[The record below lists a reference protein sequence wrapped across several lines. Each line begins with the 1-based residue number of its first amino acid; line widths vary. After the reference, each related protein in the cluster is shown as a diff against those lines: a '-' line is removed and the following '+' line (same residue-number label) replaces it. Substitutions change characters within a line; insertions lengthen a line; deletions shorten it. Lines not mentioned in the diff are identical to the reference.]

1 MGGQSFCYN
10 ENMNK
15 TKWLKMVVITWGCCG
30 FTFAA
35 DQALLPQQQSQTQ
48 FTIDSYIRAFLNN
61 SPQVRAE
68 HNKLLN
74 ARAIYQNAFTE
85 SFLPSFSVSATADK
99 TYTRPDNIHSW
110 SELRHF
116 DSNAN
121 ASGTWNLLNSGK
133 DRLAYQ
139 NASLSYEIAQIAF
152 DAFVQETVLSAVKV
166 YYDLLLNQKLLE
178 VHQADLE
185 INRKQYEQ
193 DKVLYDNGLKTRSDL
208 LSSETN
214 YRSSQLSL
222 FSAQND
228 YANALTA
235 FNIALNQPTEMEITL
250 DETLDKTVTPLP
262 SLDSDLTNALAH
274 RHDVRERRL
283 QLKQQDIAF
292 KQGKLNTV
300 PSLFVDL
307 FGSTG
312 RGLNEHELW
321 NYNYGIAAGVTFDL
335 GFFYVDKYRIRQN
348 LARTHENA
356 QLDFEQFL
364 RSMRDDVVQTRNA
377 LALKM
382 QSIEISDLRLQAAT
396 QKFEATQ
403 TKYKNGLMSATD
415 LTVAQQAMVS
425 AQIEHARLLTDLE
438 ITKLRYQ
445 YAIGQN
451 IFEYTL
457 EDL

>member
-1 MGGQSFCYN
+1 M
-10 ENMNK
+10 K
-15 TKWLKMVVITWGCCG
+15 AKWFIGLFLFSALTVNGTT
-30 FTFAA
+30 FTVQ
-35 DQALLPQQQSQTQ
+35 DALASDEPPQTNFTLQTFTRQYLRKSPKVASQKNT
-48 FTIDSYIRAFLNN
+48 
-61 SPQVRAE
+61 
-68 HNKLLN
+68 LLN
-74 ARAIYQNAFTE
+74 ARATYQNAFTE
-85 SFLPSFSVSATADK
+85 AFLPSFSVSATADK
-99 TYTRPDNIHSW
+99 TYSRPDNIRSW
-110 SELRHF
+110 NELRHF
-116 DSNAN
+116 DSNVQ

-133 DRLAYQ
+133 DSLAYQ
-139 NASLSYEIAQIAF
+139 NASLAYEIAQISF
-152 DAFVQETVLSAVKV
+152 DAFIQETVLSAVQT
-166 YYDLLLNQKLLE
+166 YYDLLLNQKLVE
-178 VHQADLE
+178 VYQADLE

-214 YRSSQLSL
+214 FRSSQLSL

-235 FNIALNQPTEMEITL
+235 FNIALNQPTETEITL
-250 DETLDKTVTPLP
+250 DDTLDKTPIPLP
-262 SLDSDLTNALAH
+262 SLDSDLTQALAQ

-283 QLKQQDIAF
+283 QLKQSDIAF
-292 KQGKLNTV
+292 KQGKLNTL

-312 RGLNEHELW
+312 RGLNGHELW
-321 NYNYGIAAGVTFDL
+321 NYNYGVAAGITFDL
-335 GFFYVDKYRIRQN
+335 GFFYLDKYRTRQN
-348 LARTHENA
+348 LGRTYDNA
-356 QLDFEQFL
+356 YLSFEQFL
-364 RSMRDDVVQTRNA
+364 RSMRDNVVQTRNA

-382 QSIEISDLRLQAAT
+382 QSMEISDLRLQAAT

-438 ITKLRYQ
+438 IMKLRYQ

-451 IFEYTL
+451 IFDYSL
-457 EDL
+457 EDLP

>member
-1 MGGQSFCYN
+1 M
-10 ENMNK
+10 K
-15 TKWLKMVVITWGCCG
+15 AKWFIGLFLFSALTAQGTT
-30 FTFAA
+30 FTVQDALASDEPPQTNFTLDTFTRQYLRKSPKVAA
-35 DQALLPQQQSQTQ
+35 QKNT
-48 FTIDSYIRAFLNN
+48 
-61 SPQVRAE
+61 
-68 HNKLLN
+68 LLN
-74 ARAIYQNAFTE
+74 ARATYQNAFTE
-85 SFLPSFSVSATADK
+85 AFLPSFSVSATADK

-121 ASGTWNLLNSGK
+121 ASGSWNLLNSGK
-133 DRLAYQ
+133 DKLAYQ

-152 DAFVQETVLSAVKV
+152 DAFVQETVLSAVRM
-166 YYDLLLNQKLLE
+166 YYDLLLNQKLVE
-178 VHQADLE
+178 VYQADLE

-235 FNIALNQPTEMEITL
+235 FNIALNQPTETEITL
-250 DETLDKTVTPLP
+250 DETLDKTVIPMP
-262 SLDSDLTNALAH
+262 SLDTDLTNALAH
-274 RHDVRERRL
+274 RHDVREHRL
-283 QLKQQDIAF
+283 QLKQDDIAF
-292 KQGKLNTV
+292 KQGKLNTL

-312 RGLNEHELW
+312 RGLNGHELW
-321 NYNYGIAAGVTFDL
+321 NYNYGVAAGVRFDL
-335 GFFYVDKYRIRQN
+335 GFFYVDKYRTRQN

-382 QSIEISDLRLQAAT
+382 QSMEISDLRLQAAT

-445 YAIGQN
+445 YAVGQN

>member
-1 MGGQSFCYN
+1 
-10 ENMNK
+10 
-15 TKWLKMVVITWGCCG
+15 MVVITWGCCG

-35 DQALLPQQQSQTQ
+35 DQALLPQQQLQTR
-48 FTIDSYIRAFLNN
+48 FTIDSYVRAFLNN
-61 SPQVRAE
+61 SPQVKAE

-85 SFLPSFSVSATADK
+85 LFLPSFAVSAAANK

-110 SELRHF
+110 NELRHF

-133 DRLAYQ
+133 DRLTYQ

-152 DAFVQETVLSAVKV
+152 DAFVQQTVLSAVKV
-166 YYDLLLNQKLLE
+166 YYDLLLNQKLVE
-178 VHQADLE
+178 VYQTDLE

-235 FNIALNQPTEMEITL
+235 FNIALNQPTETEVIL

-262 SLDSDLTNALAH
+262 SLDTDLTNALAH

-283 QLKQQDIAF
+283 QLKQDDIVF
-292 KQGKLNTV
+292 KQGKLNTL

-312 RGLNEHELW
+312 RGLNGHELW
-321 NYNYGIAAGVTFDL
+321 NYNYGVAAGVTFDL
-335 GFFYVDKYRIRQN
+335 GFFYVDKYRTRQN

-356 QLDFEQFL
+356 QLNFEQFL

-382 QSIEISDLRLQAAT
+382 QSMEISDLRLQAAT

>member
-1 MGGQSFCYN
+1 MRRTWLLLCLGLLPLAGGSETFSVSQALQPTDN
-10 ENMNK
+10 
-15 TKWLKMVVITWGCCG
+15 VITH
-30 FTFAA
+30 FT
-35 DQALLPQQQSQTQ
+35 Q
-48 FTIDSYIRAFLNN
+48 DSFVRTYLVR
-61 SPQVRAE
+61 SPEVKARK
-68 HNKLLN
+68 NTLLN
-74 ARAIYQNAFTE
+74 ARVDYQNAFTE
-85 SFLPSFSVSATADK
+85 AFLPSFSVSANADK

-110 SELRHF
+110 SELRHA
-116 DSNAN
+116 DSRAQ

-139 NASLSYEIAQIAF
+139 NASLAYEIAQIAF
-152 DAFVQETVLSAVKV
+152 DAYVQESALSAVKM
-166 YYDLLLNQKLLE
+166 YYDLLLNQKLVE
-178 VHQADLE
+178 VYQNDLE
-185 INRKQYEQ
+185 INRKQYQQ

-222 FSAQND
+222 FSAQNN

-235 FNIALNQPTEMEITL
+235 FNIALNQPTETEITL
-250 DETLDKTVTPLP
+250 DETLDKTALALP
-262 SLDSDLTNALAH
+262 SLDQDLTQALAH

-283 QLKQQDIAF
+283 QLRQQDIAF
-292 KQGKLNTV
+292 KQGKLNTL

-312 RGLNEHELW
+312 RGFNGHELW
-321 NYNYGIAAGVTFDL
+321 NYNYGMAAGISFDL
-335 GFFYVDKYRIRQN
+335 GFLYIDKYRTRQN

-382 QSIEISDLRLQAAT
+382 QSMEISDLRLQAAT

-451 IFEYTL
+451 IFDYSS

>member
-1 MGGQSFCYN
+1 
-10 ENMNK
+10 
-15 TKWLKMVVITWGCCG
+15 MVVITWGCCG

-35 DQALLPQQQSQTQ
+35 DQALLPQQQLQTR
-48 FTIDSYIRAFLNN
+48 FTIDSYVRAFLNN
-61 SPQVRAE
+61 SPQVKAE

-85 SFLPSFSVSATADK
+85 LFLPSFAVSAAANK

-110 SELRHF
+110 NELRHF

-133 DRLAYQ
+133 DRLTYQ

-152 DAFVQETVLSAVKV
+152 DAFVQQTVLSAVKV
-166 YYDLLLNQKLLE
+166 YYDLLLNQKLVE
-178 VHQADLE
+178 VYQTDLE

-235 FNIALNQPTEMEITL
+235 FNIALNQPTETEVTL

-262 SLDSDLTNALAH
+262 SLDTDLTNALAH

-283 QLKQQDIAF
+283 QLKQDDIVF
-292 KQGKLNTV
+292 KQGKLNTL

-312 RGLNEHELW
+312 RGLNGHELW
-321 NYNYGIAAGVTFDL
+321 NYNYGVAAGVTFDL
-335 GFFYVDKYRIRQN
+335 GFFYVDKYRTRQN

-356 QLDFEQFL
+356 QLNFEQFL

-382 QSIEISDLRLQAAT
+382 QSMEISDLRLQAAT

>member
-1 MGGQSFCYN
+1 
-10 ENMNK
+10 MNRK
-15 TKWLKMVVITWGCCG
+15 NWLKLLGIAWGCCG
-30 FTFAA
+30 FSFTA
-35 DQALLPQQQSQTQ
+35 DQVMRPAVQPQTRFTLDGFVQEYLRRSPKVASQK
-48 FTIDSYIRAFLNN
+48 NM
-61 SPQVRAE
+61 
-68 HNKLLN
+68 LLN
-74 ARAIYQNAFTE
+74 ARATYQNAFTE
-85 SFLPSFSVSATADK
+85 AFLPSFSVSATADK

-110 SELRHF
+110 NELRHF
-116 DSNAN
+116 DSQAN

-139 NASLSYEIAQIAF
+139 DASLSYEMAQIAF
-152 DAFVQETVLSAVKV
+152 DAFVQETVLSAVKM
-166 YYDLLLNQKLLE
+166 YYDLLLNQKLVE
-178 VHQADLE
+178 VYQADLE
-185 INRKQYEQ
+185 INHKQYEQ

-235 FNIALNQPTEMEITL
+235 FNIALNQPTETEITL

-262 SLDSDLTNALAH
+262 SLDTDLTNALAH

-292 KQGKLNTV
+292 KQGKLNTL

-312 RGLNEHELW
+312 RGLNGHELW
-321 NYNYGIAAGVTFDL
+321 NYNYGVAAGVTFDL
-335 GFFYVDKYRIRQN
+335 GFFYIDKYRTRQN

-364 RSMRDDVVQTRNA
+364 RSLRDDVVQTRNA

-382 QSIEISDLRLQAAT
+382 QSMEISDLRLQAAT

-445 YAIGQN
+445 YAVGQN

>member
-1 MGGQSFCYN
+1 MKVNWFIRLLAFSALTAHGA
-10 ENMNK
+10 
-15 TKWLKMVVITWGCCG
+15 T
-30 FTFAA
+30 FTVQ
-35 DQALLPQQQSQTQ
+35 DALVPEKSPQTH
-48 FTIDSYIRAFLNN
+48 FTRDSYIRAFLSN
-61 SPQVRAE
+61 SPRVKSE
-68 HNKLLN
+68 HNTLLN
-74 ARAIYQNAFTE
+74 AKATYQNAFTE
-85 SFLPSFSVSATADK
+85 AFLPSFSVSAAADK
-99 TYTRPDNIHSW
+99 NYSRPDNIRSW
-110 SELRHF
+110 NELRHF
-116 DSNAN
+116 DSNAQ

-133 DRLAYQ
+133 DSLAYQ
-139 NASLSYEIAQIAF
+139 NASLAYEIAQISF
-152 DAFVQETVLSAVKV
+152 DAFIQETVLSAVQT
-166 YYDLLLNQKLLE
+166 YYDLLLNQKLVE
-178 VHQADLE
+178 VYQADLE

-235 FNIALNQPTEMEITL
+235 FNIALNQPTETEITL
-250 DETLDKTVTPLP
+250 DETLDKTLVPLP
-262 SLDSDLTNALAH
+262 SLDTDLTQALAQ

-283 QLKQQDIAF
+283 QLKQSDIAF
-292 KQGKLNTV
+292 KQGKLNTL

-312 RGLNEHELW
+312 RGLNGHELW
-321 NYNYGIAAGVTFDL
+321 NYNYGVAAGITFDL
-335 GFFYVDKYRIRQN
+335 GFFYLDKYRTRQN
-348 LARTHENA
+348 LSRTHDNA
-356 QLDFEQFL
+356 YLSFEQFL
-364 RSMRDDVVQTRNA
+364 RSMRDNVVQTRNA

-382 QSIEISDLRLQAAT
+382 QSMEISDLRLQAAT

-438 ITKLRYQ
+438 IMKLRYQ

-451 IFEYTL
+451 IFDYSL
-457 EDL
+457 EDLP

>member
-1 MGGQSFCYN
+1 M
-10 ENMNK
+10 K
-15 TKWLKMVVITWGCCG
+15 AKWFIGLFLFSALTVHGTT
-30 FTFAA
+30 FTVQ
-35 DQALLPQQQSQTQ
+35 DALASDEPPQTNFTLDTFTRQYLRKSPKVASQKNT
-48 FTIDSYIRAFLNN
+48 
-61 SPQVRAE
+61 
-68 HNKLLN
+68 LLN
-74 ARAIYQNAFTE
+74 ARATYQNAFTE
-85 SFLPSFSVSATADK
+85 AFLPSFSVSATADK

-110 SELRHF
+110 NELRHF

-121 ASGTWNLLNSGK
+121 ASGSWNLLNSGK
-133 DRLAYQ
+133 DKLAYQ
-139 NASLSYEIAQIAF
+139 NASLTYEIAQIAF
-152 DAFVQETVLSAVKV
+152 DAFVQETVLSAVRM
-166 YYDLLLNQKLLE
+166 YYDLLLNQKLVE
-178 VHQADLE
+178 VYQADLE

-222 FSAQND
+222 FTAQND

-235 FNIALNQPTEMEITL
+235 FNIALNQPTETEITL
-250 DETLDKTVTPLP
+250 DETLDKNVTPLP
-262 SLDSDLTNALAH
+262 SLDTDLTNALAH

-283 QLKQQDIAF
+283 QLRQQDIAF
-292 KQGKLNTV
+292 KQGKLNTL

-312 RGLNEHELW
+312 RGLNGHELW
-321 NYNYGIAAGVTFDL
+321 NYNYGVAAGITFDL
-335 GFFYVDKYRIRQN
+335 GFFYLDKYRTRQK

-382 QSIEISDLRLQAAT
+382 KSMEISDLRLQAAT

-445 YAIGQN
+445 YAVGQN

>member
-1 MGGQSFCYN
+1 M
-10 ENMNK
+10 MA
-15 TKWLKMVVITWGCCG
+15 ITWGCCG

-35 DQALLPQQQSQTQ
+35 DQALLPQQQLQTR
-48 FTIDSYIRAFLNN
+48 FTIDSYVRAFLNN
-61 SPQVRAE
+61 SPQVKAE

-85 SFLPSFSVSATADK
+85 LFLPSFAVSAAANK

-110 SELRHF
+110 NELRHF

-133 DRLAYQ
+133 DRLTYQ

-152 DAFVQETVLSAVKV
+152 DAFVQQTVLSAVKV
-166 YYDLLLNQKLLE
+166 YYDLLLNQKLVE
-178 VHQADLE
+178 VYQTDLE

-235 FNIALNQPTEMEITL
+235 FNIALNQPTETEVAL

-262 SLDSDLTNALAH
+262 SLDTDLTNALAH

-283 QLKQQDIAF
+283 QLKQDDIVF
-292 KQGKLNTV
+292 KQSKLNTL

-312 RGLNEHELW
+312 RGLNGHELW
-321 NYNYGIAAGVTFDL
+321 NYNYGVAAGVTFDL
-335 GFFYVDKYRIRQN
+335 GFFYVDKYRTRQN

-356 QLDFEQFL
+356 QLNFEQFL

-382 QSIEISDLRLQAAT
+382 QSMEISDLRLQAAT

-425 AQIEHARLLTDLE
+425 AQIEPARLLTDLE

>member
-1 MGGQSFCYN
+1 MKIRGLAVFLLVGALTVN
-10 ENMNK
+10 GA
-15 TKWLKMVVITWGCCG
+15 T
-30 FTFAA
+30 FTVQ
-35 DQALLPQQQSQTQ
+35 DALTPSALPQTH
-48 FTIDSYIRAFLNN
+48 FTLDSFIWQYLQK
-61 SPQVRAE
+61 SPEVASRK
-68 HNKLLN
+68 NRLLS
-74 ARAIYQNAFTE
+74 AHATYQNAFTE
-85 SFLPSFSVSATADK
+85 AFLPSFSVSATTDK
-99 TYTRPDNIHSW
+99 TYTRPDHIHSW
-110 SELRHF
+110 NELRHW
-116 DSNAN
+116 DSRAN

-133 DRLAYQ
+133 DSLAYQ

-152 DAFVQETVLSAVKV
+152 DAFMQETVLSAVRM
-166 YYDLLLNQKLLE
+166 YYDLLLNQKLVE
-178 VHQADLE
+178 VYQADLE

-235 FNIALNQPTEMEITL
+235 FNIALNQPTETEITL
-250 DETLDKTVTPLP
+250 DETLDKTVTSLPPL
-262 SLDSDLTNALAH
+262 DTDLTNALAH

-283 QLKQQDIAF
+283 QLRQQDIAF
-292 KQGKLNTV
+292 KRDKLDTL
-300 PSLFVDL
+300 PSVFVDL
-307 FGSTG
+307 FGTTG
-312 RGLNEHELW
+312 RGLSGHEQW
-321 NYNYGIAAGVTFDL
+321 NYNYGVSAGVTFDL
-335 GFFYVDKYRIRQN
+335 GFFYLDKYRTRQN
-348 LARTHENA
+348 LIRTHENA
-356 QLDFEQFL
+356 RLEFEQFL
-364 RSMRDDVVQTRNA
+364 RSLRDDVVQTRNA
-377 LALKM
+377 LSLKM
-382 QSIEISDLRLQAAT
+382 QSMEISQLRLQAAT

-403 TKYKNGLMSATD
+403 TKYKNGVMSATD

-445 YAIGQN
+445 YAVGQN

>member
-1 MGGQSFCYN
+1 
-10 ENMNK
+10 MNK
-15 TKWLKMVVITWGCCG
+15 TKWLKMMAITWGCCG

-35 DQALLPQQQSQTQ
+35 DQALLPQQQLQTR
-48 FTIDSYIRAFLNN
+48 FTIDSYVRAFLNN
-61 SPQVRAE
+61 SPQVKAE

-85 SFLPSFSVSATADK
+85 LFLPSFAVSAAANK

-110 SELRHF
+110 NELRHF

-121 ASGTWNLLNSGK
+121 ASGTWNLLNSGR
-133 DRLAYQ
+133 DRLTYQ

-152 DAFVQETVLSAVKV
+152 DAFVQQTVLSAVKV
-166 YYDLLLNQKLLE
+166 YYDLLLNQKLVE
-178 VHQADLE
+178 VYQTDLE

-235 FNIALNQPTEMEITL
+235 FNIALNQPTETEVTL

-262 SLDSDLTNALAH
+262 SLDTDLTNALAH

-283 QLKQQDIAF
+283 QLKQDDIVF
-292 KQGKLNTV
+292 KQGKLNTL

-312 RGLNEHELW
+312 RGLNGHELW
-321 NYNYGIAAGVTFDL
+321 NYNYGVAAGVTFDL
-335 GFFYVDKYRIRQN
+335 GFFYVDKYRTRQN

-356 QLDFEQFL
+356 QLNFEQFL

-382 QSIEISDLRLQAAT
+382 QSMEISDLRLQAAT

-425 AQIEHARLLTDLE
+425 AQIEHAR
-438 ITKLRYQ
+438 
-445 YAIGQN
+445 
-451 IFEYTL
+451 
-457 EDL
+457 

>member
-1 MGGQSFCYN
+1 MRAKWVIGLLLFSALSVQGTTFTVQDALSSNEPPQTNFTLDSFIRQYLKQSP
-10 ENMNK
+10 K
-15 TKWLKMVVITWGCCG
+15 V
-30 FTFAA
+30 A
-35 DQALLPQQQSQTQ
+35 SQKN
-48 FTIDSYIRAFLNN
+48 I
-61 SPQVRAE
+61 
-68 HNKLLN
+68 LLN
-74 ARAIYQNAFTE
+74 ARANYQNAFTE
-85 SFLPSFSVSATADK
+85 AFLPSFSVSATADK
-99 TYTRPDNIHSW
+99 TYTRPDNIRSW
-110 SELRHF
+110 NELRHF
-116 DSNAN
+116 DSNAK

-139 NASLSYEIAQIAF
+139 SASLSYEAAQIAF
-152 DAFVQETVLSAVKV
+152 DAFVQETVLSAVQM
-166 YYDLLLNQKLLE
+166 YYNLLLNKKLME
-178 VHQADLE
+178 VYQADLE

-235 FNIALNQPTEMEITL
+235 FNIALNQPTETEITL
-250 DETLDKTVTPLP
+250 DGTLDKEVTPLP
-262 SLDSDLTNALAH
+262 SLDTDLTNALAY
-274 RHDVRERRL
+274 RHDVREHRL
-283 QLKQQDIAF
+283 QLKQEDIAF
-292 KQGKLNTV
+292 KQGKLNTL

-312 RGLNEHELW
+312 RGLNGHELW
-321 NYNYGIAAGVTFDL
+321 NYNYGISAGIMFDL
-335 GFFYVDKYRIRQN
+335 GFLYIDKYRTRQN

-356 QLDFEQFL
+356 ELEFEQFL
-364 RSMRDDVVQTRNA
+364 RSIRDDVVQSRNA
-377 LALKM
+377 LSLKM
-382 QSIEISDLRLQAAT
+382 QSMEISDLRLQAAI

-438 ITKLRYQ
+438 ITRLRYQ
-445 YAIGQN
+445 YAVGQN

>member
-1 MGGQSFCYN
+1 MRRTWILLCLVLFPVAAGSETFTVNRALQS
-10 ENMNK
+10 
-15 TKWLKMVVITWGCCG
+15 TDPILTH
-30 FTFAA
+30 FT
-35 DQALLPQQQSQTQ
+35 Q
-48 FTIDSYIRAFLNN
+48 DSF
-61 SPQVRAE
+61 VRAYLARSPE
-68 HNKLLN
+68 VKARQNTLLN
-74 ARAIYQNAFTE
+74 ARVNYQNAFTE
-85 SFLPSFSVSATADK
+85 AFLPSFSVSATADK
-99 TYTRPDNIHSW
+99 NYSRPDNIRSW
-110 SELRHF
+110 SELRHA
-116 DSNAN
+116 DSNAQ

-133 DRLAYQ
+133 DRLTYQ

-152 DAFVQETVLSAVKV
+152 DDFIQESVLSAVQI
-166 YYDLLLNQKLLE
+166 YYDLLLNQKL
-178 VHQADLE
+178 VKVYQDDLE
-185 INRKQYEQ
+185 INRKQYQQ

-235 FNIALNQPTEMEITL
+235 FNIALNQPTETEITL
-250 DETLDKTVTPLP
+250 DENLDQTLITLP
-262 SLDSDLTNALAH
+262 SLEQDLTQALAQ
-274 RHDVRERRL
+274 RHDVRQRRL
-283 QLKQQDIAF
+283 QLKQADIEF
-292 KQGKLNTV
+292 KQGKLKTL

-312 RGLNEHELW
+312 RGLNNHELW
-321 NYNYGIAAGVTFDL
+321 GYNYGMAAGISFDL
-335 GFFYVDKYRIRQN
+335 GFLYVDKYRTRQN

-356 QLDFEQFL
+356 ALNFEQFL
-364 RSMRDDVVQTRNA
+364 RTTRDSVVQTRNA

-382 QSIEISDLRLQAAT
+382 QSMEISDLRLQAAT

-438 ITKLRYQ
+438 IAKLRYQ

-451 IFEYTL
+451 IFDYSL
-457 EDL
+457 EDLQ

>member
-1 MGGQSFCYN
+1 MRKSP
-10 ENMNK
+10 E
-15 TKWLKMVVITWGCCG
+15 V
-30 FTFAA
+30 AA
-35 DQALLPQQQSQTQ
+35 EKNT
-48 FTIDSYIRAFLNN
+48 
-61 SPQVRAE
+61 
-68 HNKLLN
+68 LLN
-74 ARAIYQNAFTE
+74 ARDTYQNAFTE
-85 SFLPSFSVSATADK
+85 AFLPSFSLSATADK
-99 TYTRPDNIHSW
+99 TYTRPDKIRSW
-110 SELRHF
+110 NEMRHF
-116 DSNAN
+116 DSHAN

-133 DRLAYQ
+133 DKLAYQ
-139 NASLSYEIAQIAF
+139 NASLSYEMAQISF
-152 DAFVQETVLSAVKV
+152 DAFVQGRVLFAVQM
-166 YYDLLLNQKLLE
+166 YYDLLLNKKLLA
-178 VHQADLE
+178 VYQADLE

-235 FNIALNQPTEMEITL
+235 FNIALNQPTETEITL
-250 DETLDKTVTPLP
+250 DATLDNTATPLP
-262 SLDSDLTNALAH
+262 SLDTDLTNALAH

-283 QLKQQDIAF
+283 QQKQQDLLF
-292 KQGKLNTV
+292 KQEKLNTL
-300 PSLFVDL
+300 PSLFVNL

-312 RGLNEHELW
+312 RGFNGHELW
-321 NYNYGIAAGVTFDL
+321 NYNYGVTAGVTFDL
-335 GFFYVDKYRIRQN
+335 GFFYIDKYRTRQS
-348 LARTHENA
+348 LTRSHENT

-364 RSMRDDVVQTRNA
+364 RSIRDDVVQTRNA
-377 LALKM
+377 LTLKM
-382 QSIEISDLRLQAAT
+382 QSMEISDLRLQAAT

-403 TKYKNGLMSATD
+403 TKYKNGVMTATD

-457 EDL
+457 GDL